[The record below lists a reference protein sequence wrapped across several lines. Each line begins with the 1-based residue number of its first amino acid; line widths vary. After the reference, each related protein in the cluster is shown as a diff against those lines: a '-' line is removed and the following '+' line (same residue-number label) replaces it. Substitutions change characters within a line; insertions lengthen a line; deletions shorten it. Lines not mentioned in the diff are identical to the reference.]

1 MRLNALALMVNVI
14 LSAALGYPFWLLAAR
29 LFDAEAVGLG
39 AGATSAM
46 RLSAQLALLGINAAV
61 ITMLPGLR
69 RHASGL
75 LSVVFSSILVAGL
88 VVNSVF
94 LVIASL
100 LLDDMSVLARN
111 PGYAAGFVAL
121 SLLWTVSVA
130 IDAVLLAVRRADRIV
145 VRSLIQ
151 GLVSIFL
158 LAIVGGL
165 LESDG
170 ISAILW
176 AWCGALILSNLLGM
190 RQMYWHVPN
199 LSLRLSLRART
210 VRTMFAIGL
219 PNYRLS
225 IALLAQIWILP
236 ILVTETLGAE
246 ANAYWYAVLMF
257 GVLVMVVPSA
267 SAQALFSQATNAPRS
282 LNSSV
287 RQSLGTSLLIGLPMA
302 ASMALLAGVL
312 LSIMG
317 SDYAEAGTLPL
328 RIVALGVL
336 PRTFIETYVAVK
348 RATRD
353 LTEPAVLAGGTS
365 ILALAGAA
373 IGALGYGLEGV
384 AAGWLIAQCLG
395 GALAAWRLR
404 RTLGVQRRVPSPA
417 LAVEVSRQ

>member
-1 MRLNALALMVNVI
+1 
-14 LSAALGYPFWLLAAR
+14 
-29 LFDAEAVGLG
+29 
-39 AGATSAM
+39 
-46 RLSAQLALLGINAAV
+46 
-61 ITMLPGLR
+61 
-69 RHASGL
+69 
-75 LSVVFSSILVAGL
+75 
-88 VVNSVF
+88 
-94 LVIASL
+94 
-100 LLDDMSVLARN
+100 
-111 PGYAAGFVAL
+111 
-121 SLLWTVSVA
+121 
-130 IDAVLLAVRRADRIV
+130 
-145 VRSLIQ
+145 
-151 GLVSIFL
+151 
-158 LAIVGGL
+158 
-165 LESDG
+165 
-170 ISAILW
+170 
-176 AWCGALILSNLLGM
+176 
-190 RQMYWHVPN
+190 
-199 LSLRLSLRART
+199 
-210 VRTMFAIGL
+210 MFAIGL

-225 IALLAQIWILP
+225 LALLAQIWILP

-246 ANAYWYAVLMF
+246 ANAYWYAVWMF

-267 SAQALFSQATNAPRS
+267 SAQALFTQAANAPRS
-282 LNSSV
+282 LNSRL

-404 RTLGVQRRVPSPA
+404 RTLGVQRRVSSA
-417 LAVEVSRQ
+417 VLQVEVSRQ

>member
-1 MRLNALALMVNVI
+1 
-14 LSAALGYPFWLLAAR
+14 
-29 LFDAEAVGLG
+29 
-39 AGATSAM
+39 
-46 RLSAQLALLGINAAV
+46 
-61 ITMLPGLR
+61 
-69 RHASGL
+69 
-75 LSVVFSSILVAGL
+75 
-88 VVNSVF
+88 
-94 LVIASL
+94 
-100 LLDDMSVLARN
+100 
-111 PGYAAGFVAL
+111 
-121 SLLWTVSVA
+121 VSVA

-225 IALLAQIWILP
+225 LALLAQIWILP

-246 ANAYWYAVLMF
+246 ANAYWYAVWMF

-353 LTEPAVLAGGTS
+353 LTEPAMLAGSTS

-373 IGALGYGLEGV
+373 AGAARFGLEGV
-384 AAGWLIAQCLG
+384 ALGWLIAQCLG

-404 RTLGVQRRVPSPA
+404 RALGVQRRVSPPV
-417 LAVEVSRQ
+417 LQVEASRQ